1 MLRFHH
7 SFVRFIKYSVCHGIV
22 IIVCLHTTMSMMLQC
37 TWPTTTIPNVFE
49 LGAHSLYISCRL
61 LLYICTMD
69 PLSVMSWRTCDVMN
83 PGTTVYTGDN
93 LGRSSGIP
101 YIGRTRSRVT
111 RFHVAGRLVGSKGP
125 YLLGDS

>member
-1 MLRFHH
+1 MLWNCNNCASTHNH
-7 SFVRFIKYSVCHGIV
+7 VHDD
-22 IIVCLHTTMSMMLQC
+22 SMYVAF
-37 TWPTTTIPNVFE
+37 TTTIPNVFE

-61 LLYICTMD
+61 LLYICTID

-83 PGTTVYTGDN
+83 PVTTVYTGDN

-111 RFHVAGRLVGSKGP
+111 RFHVAGRLVGSKEP